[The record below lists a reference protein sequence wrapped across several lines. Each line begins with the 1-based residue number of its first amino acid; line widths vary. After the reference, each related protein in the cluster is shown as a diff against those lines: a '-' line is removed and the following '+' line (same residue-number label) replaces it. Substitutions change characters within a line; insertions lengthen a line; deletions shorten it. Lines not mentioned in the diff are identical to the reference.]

1 LQGFKKELYMRK
13 DLKVRFLDE
22 ANVQQSALFAVIDA
36 KKQNAEHASLYT
48 QAEHALADDFL
59 TRAQGAF
66 IRSKCYKNNRQNFIS
81 IKIAKPTAADKL
93 SKEVEELDKYAQQL
107 GAVKKLRGDAI
118 IYEVVQRA

>member
-1 LQGFKKELYMRK
+1 MQ
-13 DLKVRFLDE
+13 KVLSVKFLDD
-22 ANVQQSALFAVIDA
+22 ANVQQSKIFAVIDA

-59 TRAQGAF
+59 GRAQSAYM
-66 IRSKCYKNNRQNFIS
+66 RSKCYKNNRQNFIS
-81 IKIAKPTAADKL
+81 IKIASPKAADKI
-93 SKEVEELDKYAQQL
+93 SAEVEALDKYAQQL